1 MKKEE
6 YTYET
11 AMKRLETLV
20 TSFEQGDIDID
31 DLSNRLKEAQELL
44 KFCKARLLKAEK
56 DVKKIIENE

>member
-44 KFCKARLLKAEK
+44 NFCKARLLKAEK
-56 DVKKIIENE
+56 DVKKILENE